1 MTLGWE
7 EAEFL
12 LIGSLNHLYGLI
24 SLVYI
29 FHSES
34 PCHRFQ
40 IETEEFFFI
49 ITSLRFNAPIFKLHR
64 NGDPEVGASAK
75 ILVADL

>member
-34 PCHRFQ
+34 Q
-40 IETEEFFFI
+40 
-49 ITSLRFNAPIFKLHR
+49 LL
-64 NGDPEVGASAK
+64 G
-75 ILVADL
+75 VA